1 MEWRGGAFMFK
12 KIVFLLALISSIILV
27 QAHAQEKAMWE
38 AQLQIQLMKDLQCSL
53 LYSTSVFENELGGK
67 KSLSGRAHCRDKRA
81 FDFARPSPNS
91 PFKFKNCE
99 PVVC

>member
-1 MEWRGGAFMFK
+1 MYK
-12 KIVFLLALISSIILV
+12 KIIFLLALFSSLLLV
-27 QAHAQEKAMWE
+27 QALAQEKAMWE
-38 AQLQIQLMKDLQCSL
+38 AKLQKQLMKDLQCSL
-53 LYSTSVFENELGGK
+53 LYSTRVFENELGGK

-81 FDFARPSPNS
+81 FDFSRPSPNS